1 MWTRKEYILLIVSS
15 IVTVAL
21 SANSPAT
28 NSNGSNRQAGAVA
41 GTGILNVISSMIP
54 GAIGNVLPMVLL
66 FGLGALMVPALGLG
80 LLLREGRRSEPY
92 LYHYRSFPSFKI
104 NTSALVDGASDVLD
118 RVMKAL
124 DNVDKKY
131 N

>member
-28 NSNGSNRQAGAVA
+28 NSNGSNRQAGAAA

-80 LLLREGRRSEPY
+80 LLLREGRR
-92 LYHYRSFPSFKI
+92 R
-104 NTSALVDGASDVLD
+104 
-118 RVMKAL
+118 
-124 DNVDKKY
+124 
-131 N
+131 

>member
-1 MWTRKEYILLIVSS
+1 MWARKEYMFLIVSS
-15 IVTVAL
+15 IMTIAL

-28 NSNGSNRQAGAVA
+28 NPNGSNRQAGSA
-41 GTGILNVISSMIP
+41 TGIVSLISSMIP

-92 LYHYRSFPSFKI
+92 YQYRSFPSFKI
-104 NTSALVDGASDVLD
+104 NTAAIIDGASDVLE

-124 DNVDKKY
+124 DNVDNKY